1 MAQKA
6 DLFQSSDEFDHGKM
20 VCEKCCVCGVPKK
33 NALRSMLRRIP
44 STWFSSVVRVFN
56 QLLRRNS
63 DSSKL
68 CLRCY
73 NATNKENQSNPE
85 SSSSTTPSESESSHE
100 DEMSASDHEEVTTC
114 TLSVPSVT
122 YNKKVCFVCSA
133 DTILLKIPM
142 KSVCRIWL
150 EKGVIVHPEN
160 RLCVNHRDDTLN
172 ITEEA
177 IAAVTATNETTNM
190 KASDWSAILF
200 GFRDACA
207 RSSSFLQFADMKS
220 LSTDLCKASVGLTKT
235 DFVTCVRAL
244 RTLRNSSSRS
254 KEQALAVYLFKLR
267 HGLSQ
272 PEVALSL
279 GVRSS
284 AVVGE
289 YVQESRSAIQ
299 RDIVPLYLP
308 ARMTREELMA
318 HNTYVC
324 SELFDPIVDPTG
336 NKKALYLIAD
346 GTYWFC
352 QKSANNAAQRKN
364 FSGQKKRHLRK
375 PF

>member
-1 MAQKA
+1 
-6 DLFQSSDEFDHGKM
+6 
-20 VCEKCCVCGVPKK
+20 
-33 NALRSMLRRIP
+33 
-44 STWFSSVVRVFN
+44 
-56 QLLRRNS
+56 
-63 DSSKL
+63 
-68 CLRCY
+68 
-73 NATNKENQSNPE
+73 
-85 SSSSTTPSESESSHE
+85 
-100 DEMSASDHEEVTTC
+100 
-114 TLSVPSVT
+114 
-122 YNKKVCFVCSA
+122 
-133 DTILLKIPM
+133 M

-177 IAAVTATNETTNM
+177 IAAVTARNETTNM

-346 GTYWFC
+346 GTYWFW
-352 QKSANNAAQRKN
+352 QKNANNAAQRKN

-375 PF
+375 PFLITSADGFIVHPSGLFDANINDATILANLLKDDDTMNLIKPTDQSDTVFILDRGFRDCIAELEGLGFRVFTPDLSCSAEQIPTERANLSR